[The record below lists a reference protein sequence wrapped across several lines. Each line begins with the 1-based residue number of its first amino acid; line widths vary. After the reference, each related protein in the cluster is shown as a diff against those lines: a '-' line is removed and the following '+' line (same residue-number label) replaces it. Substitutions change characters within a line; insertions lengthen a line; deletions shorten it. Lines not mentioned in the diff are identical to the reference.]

1 MLKIK
6 SIKFVNDP
14 VFKNKMFDFTT
25 RSNDVASTVIIV
37 GENGS
42 GKTRLINIL
51 KQLTDFIFVNDK
63 KHFLYKEISK
73 DNYTPFTKQEIEH
86 NNDFYL
92 NAWKYE
98 IEYEYTITPKEEELS
113 KKENS
118 MFDSYLKKETN

>member
-14 VFKNKMFDFTT
+14 VFKNKIFDFTT

-51 KQLTDFIFVNDK
+51 KQLTDFIFLNDK
-63 KHFLYKEISK
+63 KDFLYNNK
-73 DNYTPFTKQEIEH
+73 NTRFTKQEIEH

-92 NAWKYE
+92 NAWEYE
-98 IEYEYTITPKEEELS
+98 IEYEYTTTPNE
-113 KKENS
+113 KKLFEVN
-118 MFDSYLKKETN
+118 L

>member
-51 KQLTDFIFVNDK
+51 KQLTDFIFLNDK

-73 DNYTPFTKQEIEH
+73 DNHTYFTKQEIEH

-92 NAWKYE
+92 NA
-98 IEYEYTITPKEEELS
+98 
-113 KKENS
+113 
-118 MFDSYLKKETN
+118 